1 MFPLFP
7 SALWMKIGAILA
19 LCALMYFLGWNNEHK
34 KFVAFQAEIAALG
47 KAQETINAAKV
58 KEHENL
64 SESIKSEY
72 DARLSAVHNYYADRV
87 QPNPSSR
94 NLPSVSKP
102 SVCPNVCAPDTG
114 FIRRCAQTTLQL
126 TELQR
131 WVQSVT
137 K

>member
-1 MFPLFP
+1 MFPIFP
-7 SALWMKIGAILA
+7 SALWMKIAAALA
-19 LCALMYFLGWNNEHK
+19 LCAVMYFMGWNHEHK
-34 KFVAFQAEIAALG
+34 KFVAFQAEIAAIG

-72 DARLSAVHNYYADRV
+72 DARLSAIHNYYADRV
-87 QPNPSSR
+87 QPDTSSR
-94 NLPSVSKP
+94 NVSPVSKP
-102 SVCPNVCAPDTG
+102 AQCPNVSAPDTG
-114 FIRRCAQTTLQL
+114 LIRRCAQTTLQL
-126 TELQR
+126 TELQK

>member
-19 LCALMYFLGWNNEHK
+19 LCAVMYFLGWNNEHK
-34 KFVAFQAEIAALG
+34 KFVAFQAEVAAIG

-72 DARLSAVHNYYADRV
+72 DARLSAIHNYYADRM
-87 QPNPSSR
+87 QPDTSSR

-102 SVCPNVCAPDTG
+102 TQCSNVCAPDTG

-126 TELQR
+126 TELQK
-131 WVQSVT
+131 WVKSVT

>member
-1 MFPLFP
+1 MFPIFP

-58 KEHENL
+58 KEHETI

-72 DARLSAVHNYYADRV
+72 DARLAAVHNYYSDRV
-87 QPNPSSR
+87 QLNSGSS
-94 NLPSVSKP
+94 NLPTVSKP
-102 SVCPNVCAPDTG
+102 TVCPNVSAPDTG
-114 FIRRCAQTTLQL
+114 LIRRCAQTTLQL
-126 TELQR
+126 TELQN
-131 WVQSVT
+131 WVKSI

>member
-1 MFPLFP
+1 MFPIP
-7 SALWMKIGAILA
+7 SVLMIKIGLA
-19 LCALMYFLGWNNEHK
+19 LAACAIFYFMGYSHEHK
-34 KFVAFQAEIAALG
+34 KFVAFQAEIAAIG

-58 KEHENL
+58 REHETI

-87 QPNPSSR
+87 QPNPSSS
-94 NLPSVSKP
+94 NLPTVSKP
-102 SVCPNVCAPDTG
+102 TSCPNVSTPDTG
-114 FIRRCAQTTLQL
+114 LIRRCAQTTLQL
-126 TELQR
+126 TELQK